1 MKKTLLALSVIAGV
15 SVSVQA
21 SALTL
26 EESVSK
32 AVMDNPRTR
41 LQVSRHIQRLEE
53 AETQR
58 GAYRP
63 TVDLTARLGYGKFD
77 AESDNS
83 TDYDDW
89 HDYRRLDLTI
99 RQLLW
104 DGDTTLER
112 IRQAET
118 EADYQ
123 RLQVAAE
130 ANDIAL
136 DTSGA
141 YLEVMRDELILK
153 YSQANLDAHLRI
165 SSDIGRRADS
175 GLGARSDVRQV
186 DGRLANAEA
195 SVLSAQNNLEDSR
208 SAYLRL
214 VGEQPSELSLPTI
227 DTSLI
232 SADVDSAYE
241 QANQRNPLLASARVS
256 IDAARHEVNA
266 EKGDYYPEFSLEGN
280 RTLND
285 DYDQED
291 SGDDDWSVEL
301 VMSYNLYRGGRDQS
315 EIRGRQA
322 ALETVEHDNDRVV
335 RDVRDEIRLA
345 WNARENLKRQIDYL
359 ESYVRAATD
368 TRESYRKQF
377 DIGRRT
383 LLDLLDSESELFTSQ
398 QNLIRARFDLET
410 ANYRLLSATGALL
423 DSMSVSVPVQQQG

>member
-1 MKKTLLALSVIAGV
+1 MGFG
-15 SVSVQA
+15 VQA
-21 SALTL
+21 SAATL
-26 EESVSK
+26 EEAVSR
-32 AVMDNPRTR
+32 AVMENPRTR
-41 LQVSRHIQRLEE
+41 VQVSRHIQRLEE

-63 TVDLTARLGYGKFD
+63 TVDLTGRLGYGKFD
-77 AESDNS
+77 SEDDGVN
-83 TDYDDW
+83 DDDDW
-89 HDYRRLDLTI
+89 HDYTRLDLTI

-104 DGDTTLER
+104 DGNTTIER

-136 DTSGA
+136 DTAGA
-141 YLEVMRDELILK
+141 YLQVMRDELILK
-153 YSQANLDAHLRI
+153 YAQANLEAHRRI
-165 SSDIGRRADS
+165 SNDIGRRAES

-195 SVLSAQNNLEDSR
+195 SVLSSINNLEDSR

-214 VGEQPSELSLPTI
+214 VGEMPSDLSMPGI
-227 DTSLI
+227 DTNLLSE
-232 SADVDSAYE
+232 DVESAYV
-241 QANQRNPLLASARVS
+241 QANQRNPLLAAARVS

-266 EKGDYYPEFSLEGN
+266 EKGDNYPEFSLEGN
-280 RTLND
+280 RTLDN
-285 DYDQED
+285 DYDQD
-291 SGDDDWSVEL
+291 KSKSDDWSVEL
-301 VMSYNLYRGGRDQS
+301 VMRYNLYRGGRDQS

-322 ALETVEHDNDRVV
+322 ALEAVEHDNDRVM

-423 DSMSVSVPVQQQG
+423 DSMSVAVPVQQQG

>member
-1 MKKTLLALSVIAGV
+1 MKKTLLALSVMAGM
-15 SVSVQA
+15 SSSLSA
-21 SALTL
+21 SAQSL
-26 EESVSK
+26 EEAVSK
-32 AVMDNPRTR
+32 AVMENPRTR
-41 LQVSRHIQRLEE
+41 LQVTRHIQRLEE
-53 AETQR
+53 AEVQR

-63 TVDLTARLGYGKFD
+63 TVDLTGRLGYGKFD
-77 AESDNS
+77 SEDDGVN
-83 TDYDDW
+83 DEDDW

-104 DGDTTLER
+104 DGDTTIER

-123 RLQVAAE
+123 RLQTAAE
-130 ANDIAL
+130 ANDVAL
-136 DTSGA
+136 DTAGA
-141 YLEVMRDELILK
+141 YLDVMRDELILK
-153 YSQANLDAHLRI
+153 YAQANLDAHRRI
-165 SSDIGRRADS
+165 SSDIGRRAES

-195 SVLSAQNNLEDSR
+195 SVLSARNNLEDSR

-214 VGEQPSELSLPTI
+214 VGELPTDLNLPSL
-227 DTSLI
+227 DTDLI
-232 SADVDSAYE
+232 SADVESAYV
-241 QANQRNPLLASARVS
+241 QANQRNPLLAAARVS

-266 EKGDYYPEFSLEGN
+266 EKGDNYPEFSIEGN
-280 RTLND
+280 RTLTD
-285 DYDQED
+285 DYDQDE
-291 SGDDDWSVEL
+291 SSSDDWSVEL
-301 VMSYNLYRGGRDQS
+301 VMRYNLYRGGRDQA

-322 ALETVEHDNDRVV
+322 ALETVEHDNDRVM

-423 DSMSVSVPVQQQG
+423 DSMNVAVPTRQG

>member
-1 MKKTLLALSVIAGV
+1 MSSSLS
-15 SVSVQA
+15 A
-21 SALTL
+21 SAQSL
-26 EESVSK
+26 EEAVSK
-32 AVMDNPRTR
+32 AVMENPRTR
-41 LQVSRHIQRLEE
+41 LQVTRHIQRLEE
-53 AETQR
+53 AEVQR

-63 TVDLTARLGYGKFD
+63 TVDLTGRLGYGKFD
-77 AESDNS
+77 SEDDGVN
-83 TDYDDW
+83 DEDDW

-104 DGDTTLER
+104 DGDTTIER

-123 RLQVAAE
+123 RLQTAAE
-130 ANDIAL
+130 ANEVAL
-136 DTSGA
+136 DTAGA
-141 YLEVMRDELILK
+141 YLDVMRDELILK
-153 YSQANLDAHLRI
+153 YAQANLDAHRRI
-165 SSDIGRRADS
+165 SSDIGRRAES

-195 SVLSAQNNLEDSR
+195 SVLSARNNLEDSR

-214 VGEQPSELSLPTI
+214 VGELPTDLNLPSL
-227 DTSLI
+227 DTDLI
-232 SADVDSAYE
+232 SADVESAYV
-241 QANQRNPLLASARVS
+241 QANQRNPLLAAARVS

-266 EKGDYYPEFSLEGN
+266 EKGDNYPEFSIEGN
-280 RTLND
+280 RTLTD
-285 DYDQED
+285 DYDQDE
-291 SGDDDWSVEL
+291 SSSDDWSVEL
-301 VMSYNLYRGGRDQS
+301 VMRYNLYRGGRDQA

-322 ALETVEHDNDRVV
+322 ALETVEHDNDRVM

-423 DSMSVSVPVQQQG
+423 DSMNVAVPTRQG

>member
-1 MKKTLLALSVIAGV
+1 MKKTLLALSVMAGM
-15 SVSVQA
+15 SSSFSA
-21 SALTL
+21 SAQSL
-26 EESVSK
+26 EEAVSK
-32 AVMDNPRTR
+32 AVMENPRTR
-41 LQVSRHIQRLEE
+41 LQVTRHIQRLEE
-53 AETQR
+53 AEVQR

-63 TVDLTARLGYGKFD
+63 TVDLTGRLGYGKFD
-77 AESDNS
+77 SEDDGVN
-83 TDYDDW
+83 DEDDW

-104 DGDTTLER
+104 DGDTTIER

-123 RLQVAAE
+123 RLQTAAE
-130 ANDIAL
+130 ANDVAL
-136 DTSGA
+136 DTAGA
-141 YLEVMRDELILK
+141 YLDVMRDELILK
-153 YSQANLDAHLRI
+153 YAQANLDAHRRI
-165 SSDIGRRADS
+165 SSDIGRRAES

-195 SVLSAQNNLEDSR
+195 SVLSARNNLEDSR

-214 VGEQPSELSLPTI
+214 VGELPTDLNLPSL
-227 DTSLI
+227 DTDLI
-232 SADVDSAYE
+232 SADVESAYV
-241 QANQRNPLLASARVS
+241 QANQRNPLLAAARVS

-266 EKGDYYPEFSLEGN
+266 EKGDNYPEFSIEGN
-280 RTLND
+280 RTLTD
-285 DYDQED
+285 DYDQDE
-291 SGDDDWSVEL
+291 SSSDDWSVEL
-301 VMSYNLYRGGRDQS
+301 VMRYNLYRGGRDQA

-322 ALETVEHDNDRVV
+322 ALETVEHDNDRVM

-423 DSMSVSVPVQQQG
+423 DSMNVAVPTRQG

>member
-1 MKKTLLALSVIAGV
+1 MKKTLLALSVMAGM
-15 SVSVQA
+15 SSSLSA
-21 SALTL
+21 SAQSL
-26 EESVSK
+26 EEAVSK
-32 AVMDNPRTR
+32 AVMENPRTR
-41 LQVSRHIQRLEE
+41 LQVARHIQRLEE
-53 AETQR
+53 AEVQR

-63 TVDLTARLGYGKFD
+63 TVDLTGRLGYGKFD
-77 AESDNS
+77 SEDDGVN
-83 TDYDDW
+83 DEDDW

-104 DGDTTLER
+104 DGDTTIER

-123 RLQVAAE
+123 RLQTAAE
-130 ANDIAL
+130 ANDVAL
-136 DTSGA
+136 DTAGA
-141 YLEVMRDELILK
+141 YLDVMRDELILK
-153 YSQANLDAHLRI
+153 YAQANLDAHRRI
-165 SSDIGRRADS
+165 SSDIGRRAES

-195 SVLSAQNNLEDSR
+195 SVLSARNNLEDSR

-214 VGEQPSELSLPTI
+214 VGELPTDLNLPSL
-227 DTSLI
+227 DTDLI
-232 SADVDSAYE
+232 SADVESAYV
-241 QANQRNPLLASARVS
+241 QANQRNPLLAAARVS

-266 EKGDYYPEFSLEGN
+266 EKGDNYPEFSIEGN
-280 RTLND
+280 RTLTD
-285 DYDQED
+285 DYDQDE
-291 SGDDDWSVEL
+291 SSSDDWSVEL
-301 VMSYNLYRGGRDQS
+301 VMRYNLYRGGRDQA
-315 EIRGRQA
+315 EIRGSEA
-322 ALETVEHDNDRVV
+322 ALETVEHDNDRVM

-423 DSMSVSVPVQQQG
+423 DSMNVAVPTRQG

>member
-1 MKKTLLALSVIAGV
+1 MS
-15 SVSVQA
+15 SSFSA
-21 SALTL
+21 SAQSL
-26 EESVSK
+26 EEAVSK
-32 AVMDNPRTR
+32 AVMENPRTR
-41 LQVSRHIQRLEE
+41 LQVTRHIQRLEE
-53 AETQR
+53 AEVQR

-63 TVDLTARLGYGKFD
+63 TVDLTGRLGYGKFD
-77 AESDNS
+77 SEDDGVN
-83 TDYDDW
+83 DEDDW

-104 DGDTTLER
+104 DGDTTIER

-123 RLQVAAE
+123 RLQTAAE
-130 ANDIAL
+130 ANDVAL
-136 DTSGA
+136 DTAGA
-141 YLEVMRDELILK
+141 YLDVMRDELILK
-153 YSQANLDAHLRI
+153 YAQANLDAHRRI
-165 SSDIGRRADS
+165 SSDIGRRAES

-195 SVLSAQNNLEDSR
+195 SVLSARNNLEDSR

-214 VGEQPSELSLPTI
+214 VGELPTDLNLPSL
-227 DTSLI
+227 DTDLI
-232 SADVDSAYE
+232 SADVESAYV
-241 QANQRNPLLASARVS
+241 QANQRNPLLAAARVS

-266 EKGDYYPEFSLEGN
+266 EKGDNYPEFSIEGN
-280 RTLND
+280 RTLTD
-285 DYDQED
+285 DYDQDE
-291 SGDDDWSVEL
+291 SSSDDWSVEL
-301 VMSYNLYRGGRDQS
+301 VMRYNLYRGGRDQA

-322 ALETVEHDNDRVV
+322 ALETVEHDNDRVM

-423 DSMSVSVPVQQQG
+423 DSMNVAVPTRQG